1 MQSGQLMMIS
11 KDRRKLSKKTLEQL
25 ECEKSWIHYGVTDE
39 QIPSRI
45 SSIKVESLD
54 TVQATLSGEL
64 EPIHSLQFISL
75 VTAATM
81 H

>member
-1 MQSGQLMMIS
+1 M
-11 KDRRKLSKKTLEQL
+11 K
-25 ECEKSWIHYGVTDE
+25 